1 MSDALKDL
9 EEGEVSWLKKL
20 ADEEVHIVPT
30 TVAERLRSLGLA
42 IQVAPASADELPQFD
57 HQDLGVRISA
67 EGLELLK
74 AVRYN
79 RG

>member
-30 TVAERLRSLGLA
+30 TVAERLRSLGWRFRSPLNRLMSS
-42 IQVAPASADELPQFD
+42 PNLTTKTSEYASAPK
-57 HQDLGVRISA
+57 V
-67 EGLELLK
+67 
-74 AVRYN
+74 
-79 RG
+79 